1 MSIRWVKRNEI
12 DEAKWNACVAS
23 RPETASV
30 CAKLWYLDACCEHW
44 DALVEDDYRAVMP
57 LFRRKKFGIP
67 YLYPP
72 FFVAQ
77 LGVLGLPLR
86 PMEKWLHAI
95 PGRFLRADLLFNACN
110 DLSFV
115 PERHRIT
122 HHTCLLPLNRPY
134 ADLRQAYSHNHCR
147 NLKKAESAGLRILR
161 DADTESVIRLFRN
174 TRGRQQNVGY
184 AAGDYRRLENLIR
197 CLRERKALE
206 VWSVETPD
214 GQLCAAAFFP
224 TDGHRHTFLF
234 SGRNAESDTNRAM
247 FFLMDQFI
255 QAHAGENA
263 LLDFN
268 GSNNE
273 AVAKFYLGFGA
284 QKQAF
289 AQVRL
294 RW

>member
-1 MSIRWVKRNEI
+1 MSIRWVKRNDI

-30 CAKLWYLDACCEHW
+30 CAQPWYLDACCEHW

-95 PGRFLRADLLFNACN
+95 PGRFLRADLLFNASN

-115 PERHRIT
+115 PERRRIT

-134 ADLRQAYSHNHCR
+134 ADLRQAYSQNHCR
-147 NLKKAESAGLRILR
+147 NLKKAESAGLRLVR
-161 DADTESVIRLFRN
+161 DADTETVIALFRQ
-174 TRGRQQNVGY
+174 TRGKRKQVGY
-184 AAGDYRRLENLIR
+184 AAEDYRRLQGLVR
-197 CLRERKALE
+197 CLRERQ
-206 VWSVETPD
+206 SMETWGVLD
-214 GQLCAAAFFP
+214 AGGQLCAAAFLPFA
-224 TDGHRHTFLF
+224 HQRYTFLF
-234 SGRNAESDTNRAM
+234 SGRDAASNANRAM
-247 FFLMDQFI
+247 FYLVDQFI
-255 QAHAGENA
+255 RAHAGENA

-273 AVAKFYLGFGA
+273 AVAKFYAGFGA
-284 QKQAF
+284 RKQEF

>member
-1 MSIRWVKRNEI
+1 MAIQWVNRNEI
-12 DEAKWNACVAS
+12 DETKWQRCVAS

-30 CAKLWYLDACCEHW
+30 CAQPWYLDACCEHW

-95 PGRFLRADLLFNACN
+95 PGRFLRADLLFNASN

-115 PERHRIT
+115 PERRRIT

-134 ADLRQAYSHNHCR
+134 ADLRQAYSQNHCR
-147 NLKKAESAGLRILR
+147 NLKKAENAGLRILR
-161 DADTESVIRLFRN
+161 DADTESVIRLFRS
-174 TRGRQQNVGY
+174 TRGRQRNVGY
-184 AAGDYRRLENLIR
+184 ATSDYRRLENLIR

-214 GQLCAAAFFP
+214 GQLCAAAFLPFA
-224 TDGHRHTFLF
+224 HQRYTFLF
-234 SGRNAESDTNRAM
+234 SGRDAASNANRAM
-247 FFLMDQFI
+247 FYLVDQFI
-255 QAHAGENA
+255 RAHAGENA

-273 AVAKFYLGFGA
+273 AVAKFYAGFGA
-284 QKQAF
+284 RKQEF